1 MHFLTVPLAQSLQA
15 ELCVNPLPDDKL
27 EDYRLETGA
36 PRITEEA
43 IHEQLIEFLYSV
55 YAQ

>member
-15 ELCVNPLPDDKL
+15 ELCVNPLLDDKL